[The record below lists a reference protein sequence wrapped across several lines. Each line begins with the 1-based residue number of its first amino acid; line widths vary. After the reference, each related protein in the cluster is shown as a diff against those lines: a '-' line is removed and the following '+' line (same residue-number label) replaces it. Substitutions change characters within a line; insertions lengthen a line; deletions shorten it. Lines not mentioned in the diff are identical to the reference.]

1 MTSNGIISAP
11 VTITDIKNTIGLNS
25 TGLWDLVTR
34 ARTGGV
40 NSRAFNTGD
49 GYLIKDAR
57 PFWNI
62 YSNES
67 PGEWAPQKEAE
78 GPLTFRM
85 KMDSSGKL
93 RASMGDFRG
102 YNHNSS
108 APTVGGG
115 DYHFTQGAGS
125 GSLVRE
131 FTFKPMLGSYN
142 WKKVAGAT
150 LYRAAI
156 KGDNIGTVY
165 GTPVEIS
172 SEAKTISITL
182 TINTNNAATYNY
194 SLYVYIGS
202 GTVNDFN
209 SLGYVP
215 DVGSMRII
223 IDPKPVITAAVAV
236 KESGSYRYNVFSMAE
251 GVTSNNTTRF
261 SGTYRLNSGVST
273 DGKLL
278 TKITYKWGST
288 EAGNAGSLD
297 VTSFNHREGPSY
309 LRSYPAGD
317 NVEAFTADPSRV
329 PTGFET
335 NYQVTFWYG

>member
-1 MTSNGIISAP
+1 
-11 VTITDIKNTIGLNS
+11 
-25 TGLWDLVTR
+25 
-34 ARTGGV
+34 
-40 NSRAFNTGD
+40 
-49 GYLIKDAR
+49 
-57 PFWNI
+57 
-62 YSNES
+62 
-67 PGEWAPQKEAE
+67 
-78 GPLTFRM
+78 
-85 KMDSSGKL
+85 MDSNGKL

-142 WKKVAGAT
+142 WRKVAGAT

-297 VTSFNHREGPSY
+297 VTSFNYREGPSY

-329 PTGFET
+329 PTDFET
-335 NYQVTFWYG
+335 NYQATFWYG